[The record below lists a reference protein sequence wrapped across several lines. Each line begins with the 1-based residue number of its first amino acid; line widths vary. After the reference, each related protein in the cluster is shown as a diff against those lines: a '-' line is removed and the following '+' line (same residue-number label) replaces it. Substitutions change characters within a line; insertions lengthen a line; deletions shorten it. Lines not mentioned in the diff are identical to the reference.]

1 MRLDTETILVRLLGG
16 SDDSYRPVQ
25 ARRTSANFFRIVSEP
40 TEMEKWQF
48 KPGDVVRC
56 AWRYSGDGNDGGIV
70 AISLADS
77 KLPKFA
83 VGDRVLVSRHGGWK
97 RDCLGTVVAGPEQ
110 TETLY
115 APQAYT
121 CCSGCHGQLV

>member
-1 MRLDTETILVRLLGG
+1 
-16 SDDSYRPVQ
+16 
-25 ARRTSANFFRIVSEP
+25 
-40 TEMEKWQF
+40 MEKWQF

-97 RDCLGTVVAGPEQ
+97 RNCLGTVVAGPEQ
-110 TETLY
+110 TETRLGPDSLY
-115 APQAYT
+115 WIEFDRPEEDMSGGHGYT
-121 CCSGCHGQLV
+121 NAQILSSYLNGA